1 MDNSRYLNL
10 NTSILYRCGQKYY
23 DKKLCGHDINASQIL
38 FLILIYEQEGLNM
51 QQLAQKGCFDK
62 GTVTKS
68 ISRLEELGYVATQSS
83 PEDKRIRLLFTTDK
97 TKDIIRDIYMIRQ
110 QWWEL
115 LSRDIDADELH
126 QFELTLSKLSENAR
140 QYEQQEEAGIKLFGI
155 QKLTLLDYPQK
166 MASTIFTGGCNFRCP
181 FCQNSDLVFLPEN
194 MPELQEEDVLRF
206 LEKRKGI
213 LDGVCI
219 SGGEPLLNPELAGFL
234 RKIKALGYAVKLD
247 TNGSSPEKL
256 KQLVEE
262 GLLDYVAMDIKNSV
276 RKYAE
281 TAGIRNLD
289 LQGIQDSIT
298 YLKEGHIPYE
308 FRTTIVKEFHSAQDI
323 RDMTDWLEGAAAWYL
338 QNFEDSDHVI
348 QRGLHAWDK
357 ETLKAYLEIART
369 KIPNTEL
376 RGI

>member
-1 MDNSRYLNL
+1 MDNSNYLYL

-23 DKKLCGHDINASQIL
+23 DKKLSGHDINAAQIL

-62 GTVTKS
+62 GTITKS

-83 PEDKRIRLLFTTDK
+83 SEDKRIRLLYTTDK
-97 TKDIIRDIYMIRQ
+97 TKNIIRDIYMIRQ
-110 QWWEL
+110 RWWEL
-115 LSRDIDADELH
+115 LSRDIDAEELH
-126 QFELTLSKLSENAR
+126 QFEKTLSKLSENAR
-140 QYEQQEEAGIKLFGI
+140 LYEQKEEIGIKLFGI

-194 MPELQEEDVLRF
+194 MPELQEDDILRF

-219 SGGEPLLNPELAGFL
+219 SGGEPLLNPELEVFL
-234 RKIKALGYAVKLD
+234 RKIKAMGYDVKLD
-247 TNGSSPEKL
+247 TNGSSPTKL
-256 KQLVEE
+256 KHLVEE
-262 GLLDYVAMDIKNSV
+262 GLIDYVAMDIKNTPV
-276 RKYAE
+276 KYAE
-281 TAGIRNLD
+281 TAGICNLD
-289 LQGIQDSIT
+289 LSGIEDSIA
-298 YLKEGHIPYE
+298 YLKEEHVPYE
-308 FRTTIVKEFHSAQDI
+308 FRTTVVREYHTAQDI
-323 RDMTDWLEGAAAWYL
+323 QDMAEWLKGASAWYL

-348 QRGLHAWDK
+348 QEGLHAWDR
-357 ETLKAYLEIART
+357 ETLQAFQNIART